1 MPNPTVRADRNRL
14 RQWLPLVAVAAT
26 ALALSFPSPQVAKIF
41 PDSVTYLHWSE
52 GRPPTVPLFY
62 LVFRPDAPINIAQTV
77 LSMVAW
83 TTMGWMLLGLV
94 GAIYAAMLA
103 VSLPVLLWNLS
114 VLSESLGLTFGAALC
129 AATVALGRQWT
140 RPRFALWAACAVL
153 FTGVRV
159 ENFLFV
165 PPLCAALLLWHRARW
180 LPLLSVGAA
189 TALLFLVFG
198 VILDRGTDHWQNR
211 MTNVVLTRVLQDP
224 ELTIEFFA
232 RGLPR
237 DEGMLAARG
246 QMLKYYDTEWR
257 NSTPAFQHWLDDES
271 RPVYMRW
278 LTTLMPHRKLIAWM
292 DSIMHRGQYDYY
304 TGGLHLPAITM
315 DARMYDATQIPF
327 VYWRWMAVV
336 PVACAVLTLSV
347 RFIDLFGLAYL
358 IAVYVLTFGV
368 YHGDSGELDRHMVL
382 VAALYRMAP
391 IVVLA
396 SVWEHAHALWQRWRN
411 GAREE
416 DVTA

>member
-1 MPNPTVRADRNRL
+1 
-14 RQWLPLVAVAAT
+14 
-26 ALALSFPSPQVAKIF
+26 
-41 PDSVTYLHWSE
+41 
-52 GRPPTVPLFY
+52 
-62 LVFRPDAPINIAQTV
+62 
-77 LSMVAW
+77 
-83 TTMGWMLLGLV
+83 
-94 GAIYAAMLA
+94 
-103 VSLPVLLWNLS
+103 
-114 VLSESLGLTFGAALC
+114 
-129 AATVALGRQWT
+129 
-140 RPRFALWAACAVL
+140 
-153 FTGVRV
+153 
-159 ENFLFV
+159 
-165 PPLCAALLLWHRARW
+165 
-180 LPLLSVGAA
+180 
-189 TALLFLVFG
+189 
-198 VILDRGTDHWQNR
+198 
-211 MTNVVLTRVLQDP
+211 
-224 ELTIEFFA
+224 
-232 RGLPR
+232 
-237 DEGMLAARG
+237 
-246 QMLKYYDTEWR
+246 
-257 NSTPAFQHWLDDES
+257 LDDES